1 MHTVA
6 LVHAQASTRVHG
18 TLRCNRVYKRESL
31 PASASIG
38 TARPTAPQEEGA
50 VEGNAVECAMECT
63 MECTLK
69 PTSTFT
75 LTLTLNVNL
84 TPTLT
89 LALTLTLTRHLAEH
103 PVPAYRRLRPLYPGD
118 A

>member
-63 MECTLK
+63 LK